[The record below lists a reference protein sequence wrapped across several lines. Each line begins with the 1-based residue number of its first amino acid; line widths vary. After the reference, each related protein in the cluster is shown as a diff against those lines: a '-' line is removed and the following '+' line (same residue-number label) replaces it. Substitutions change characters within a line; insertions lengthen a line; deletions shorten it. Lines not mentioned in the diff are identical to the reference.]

1 MRLAK
6 IILLRLLYGVLTLLF
21 VSFVVFIINEIAPGG
36 PEYILAGEK
45 ATAETIQRIRH
56 EHGWDRPWPV
66 RYVETVYKASHLD
79 FGNSLS
85 GTKQPVITIIADGAK
100 MTARLAIYAILL
112 ASIVGIILGIIG
124 AVYQHKWPDK
134 LVLGLST
141 LGVTIPNFV
150 LAPILAY
157 FFALKLHWLPLTWEH
172 DRVIPDFYY
181 LVLPVSLLALRPC
194 ATITRSTRA
203 TMIDVLQQEYIRF
216 AIAKGVPA
224 LRLIFKHALRNAI
237 LPVFTIIGLS
247 FGFLLTGSFTIE
259 IIFNIPGIGME
270 GVEAIR
276 RRDSPVVMAIALA
289 IAAMFTLINLIVDL
303 ILPMLD
309 PRIREVS
316 A

>member
-1 MRLAK
+1 
-6 IILLRLLYGVLTLLF
+6 
-21 VSFVVFIINEIAPGG
+21 
-36 PEYILAGEK
+36 
-45 ATAETIQRIRH
+45 
-56 EHGWDRPWPV
+56 
-66 RYVETVYKASHLD
+66 
-79 FGNSLS
+79 
-85 GTKQPVITIIADGAK
+85 
-100 MTARLAIYAILL
+100 
-112 ASIVGIILGIIG
+112 
-124 AVYQHKWPDK
+124 
-134 LVLGLST
+134 
-141 LGVTIPNFV
+141 
-150 LAPILAY
+150 
-157 FFALKLHWLPLTWEH
+157 
-172 DRVIPDFYY
+172 
-181 LVLPVSLLALRPC
+181 
-194 ATITRSTRA
+194 
-203 TMIDVLQQEYIRF
+203 MIDVLQQEYIRF